1 MKEFDNIDE
10 VKILS
15 RCPACNTRYNQE
27 SVLVVEEKSNGNLLH
42 VHCKKCK
49 SSMVAVIFSNSMG
62 INSITLVT
70 DLNSNDFVKF
80 KDKEP
85 IKIDDVM
92 DLHFSLC
99 SKNNMFDF
107 Q

>member
-15 RCPACNTRYNQE
+15 RCPACNAPYNQE
-27 SVLVVEEKSNGNLLH
+27 SVFVVEEKSNGNLLH

-49 SSMVAVIFSNSMG
+49 SSMLAVIFSNSMG

-70 DLNSNDFVKF
+70 DLSSNDFVKF

-85 IKIDDVM
+85 IKIDDVI
-92 DLHFSLC
+92 DLHYLLGSR
-99 SKNNMFDF
+99 NNIFDF